1 MTKRALVKFEKDFNP
16 IPQWPNDL
24 DETTISTSIQKVES
38 TFSTFRRVENIDNLS
53 KHHILAETM
62 FRENKTLDFI
72 KAKSDSQEIIDS
84 ATSSKNQ
91 NDTIQ
96 KNKEEDFT
104 MKTKKYNRRLL
115 RTAPAAPNKRR
126 KEN

>member
-1 MTKRALVKFEKDFNP
+1 MTKRALVKFEKDFNH
-16 IPQWPNDL
+16 IPQWPNEL

-62 FRENKTLDFI
+62 FRKNKTLDFI
-72 KAKSDSQEIIDS
+72 KAKSDSQEIINS

-115 RTAPAAPNKRR
+115 RTAPTAPKKRR